1 MTADMT
7 SRTRGDRRAGT
18 PGARRLVPTRRLDN
32 RVEKYLLGTVAVVLV
47 IAGWE
52 VVAALRLEP
61 VILLPGPLDVIGA
74 FRQMFSSETIWQ
86 DLGASGAELFY
97 GFALAALFGIPVG
110 MLLGWYRR
118 LGYLFDPFINFLYSV
133 PRIALGPL
141 LIVWLGIG
149 LSSKLVL
156 VFLMALFPIVINT
169 TTGVRNIDAQLVRAS
184 RCFGGSDLQIFR
196 TIALPGAVPFVLS
209 GLRLAVGQALIG
221 VFVAE
226 LMGAQHGVGML
237 MNNAGQQFQT
247 ATVFAGLIIFALAG
261 FVLTVLLRRA
271 ERHFDAWRP

>member
-1 MTADMT
+1 MSTD
-7 SRTRGDRRAGT
+7 T
-18 PGARRLVPTRRLDN
+18 PIRPVARERLVTTRRTDN
-32 RVEKYLLGTVAVVLV
+32 RTEKYLFGVTAVILVVAL
-47 IAGWE
+47 WE
-52 VVAALRLEP
+52 LVAALRIEP
-61 VILLPGPLDVIGA
+61 VILLPGPVDVIDA
-74 FRQMFSSETIWQ
+74 FQQMFSSDTIWQ
-86 DLGASGAELFY
+86 DLGASGAELLY
-97 GFALAALFGIPVG
+97 GLVLAAVVGIPVG

-118 LGYLFDPFINFLYSV
+118 VGYVFDPFVNFFYSI

-149 LSSKLVL
+149 LSSKVTL

-169 TTGVRNIDAQLVRAS
+169 TTGVRDIDPQLVRAS
-184 RCFGGSDLQIFR
+184 RCFGGGDLQIFR

-226 LMGAQHGVGML
+226 LMGAQHGIGLL

-247 ATVFAGLIIFALAG
+247 ATVFAGLIIFAVAG

-271 ERHFDAWRP
+271 ERHFDAWRS